1 LLSPLRAAQRL
12 LVYVTVARH
21 SGYPKAPLPPPPTRP
36 LMRAA
41 IVVDNASSIPLH
53 RQIYE
58 AWRRGI
64 LAGRFRQGDRV
75 PSSRELAQ
83 ALRVSRSTVTQA
95 YEQLFAEG
103 YLETAH
109 GSGTFVR
116 GDLHDHTLPAPAT
129 QRTKTASPTIRLSA
143 FGAKLKEDFPYASQ
157 PSDHIC
163 FSRWTPDVERFPLE
177 IWRKLLNRHLQ
188 TPARAMLD
196 YAQQAQGYEPLRK
209 EIAAYVARSRAVHCT
224 PEQVLILNG
233 SQQALELC
241 ARVLCDAGD
250 VAGFED
256 PGYLGTRRIFEAAG
270 VALRPARVD
279 EQGIVVSTIAKQ
291 ARVVYVTPS
300 HQFPTGVA
308 MSLARRLE
316 LLAWARHHR
325 AVIVE
330 DDYDSEYRYS
340 GPPLPALQ
348 GLAQDVPVVYCGTF
362 SKVMFPA
369 LRIGY
374 AVLPDAL
381 VAPFR
386 RAKWLCDR
394 STPAIE
400 QAALTDFIADGHL
413 ERHIRRMRRL
423 YGDRRQVLVE
433 SLQRHF
439 ADRINILGEAAGMHL
454 ALRTTDAGFADRARR
469 SKVQIVSTRH
479 YYLSKPRKD
488 EFLLGFSSL
497 SERSI
502 REGIRRLAPTA

>member
-1 LLSPLRAAQRL
+1 
-12 LVYVTVARH
+12 
-21 SGYPKAPLPPPPTRP
+21 
-36 LMRAA
+36 MRAA
-41 IVVDNASSIPLH
+41 IAIDANSDMPLH
-53 RQIYE
+53 RQIYD

-116 GDLHDHTLPAPAT
+116 GDLHEQALPSPAV
-129 QRTKTASPTIRLSA
+129 QRATVSSSIRLSR
-143 FGAKLKEDFPYASQ
+143 FGARLQQDFVYAPHPQ
-157 PSDHIC
+157 DHIC
-163 FSRWTPDVERFPLE
+163 FSRWTPDLEHFPLTL
-177 IWRKLLNRHLQ
+177 WRKLV
-188 TPARAMLD
+188 ARQLKSSPRSVLG
-196 YAQQAQGYEPLRK
+196 YTRQVQGLEPLRR
-209 EIAAYVARSRAVHCT
+209 EIAAYVARSRAVNCS
-224 PEQVLILNG
+224 PDQVLVLNG

-241 ARVLCDAGD
+241 ARVLCNPGD
-250 VAGFED
+250 VAAFED
-256 PGYLGTRRIFEAAG
+256 PGYLGTRRIFEASG
-270 VALRPARVD
+270 VRLRPARVD
-279 EQGIVVSTIAKQ
+279 EQGVVINSIAKQ

-300 HQFPTGVA
+300 HQFPTGVS
-308 MSLARRLE
+308 MSLTRRLE
-316 LLAWARHHR
+316 LLAWARAHQ

-348 GLAQDVPVVYCGTF
+348 GLAHDVPVVYCGTF

-374 AVLPDAL
+374 AILPEAL

-394 STPAIE
+394 STPVIE
-400 QAALTDFIADGHL
+400 QAALADFIAEGHL
-413 ERHIRRMRRL
+413 ERHVRRMRRL
-423 YGDRRQVLVE
+423 YGQRRAVLVDALRTHLGD
-433 SLQRHF
+433 SV
-439 ADRINILGEAAGMHL
+439 AVLGEAAGMHL
-454 ALRTTDAGFADRARR
+454 ALRTSDATLEQRAKRN
-469 SKVQIVSTRH
+469 KVQIVSSRD
-479 YYLSKPRKD
+479 YYLKTPRSD

-502 REGIRRLAPTA
+502 REGIRRLAPT

>member
-1 LLSPLRAAQRL
+1 
-12 LVYVTVARH
+12 
-21 SGYPKAPLPPPPTRP
+21 
-36 LMRAA
+36 MRAA
-41 IVVDNASSIPLH
+41 ISVDNASSVPMH

-64 LAGRFRQGDRV
+64 LSGRFRQGDRV

-83 ALRVSRSTVTQA
+83 ALQVSRSTVTQA

-116 GDLHDHTLPAPAT
+116 GDIHEHALPVTAK
-129 QRTKTASPTIRLSA
+129 QRAKAAETSIRLSA
-143 FGAKLKEDFPYASQ
+143 FGARLDQDFLYPQQ
-157 PSDHIC
+157 PTDHIC
-163 FSRWTPDVERFPLE
+163 FSRWTPDLERFPIE
-177 IWRKLLNRHLQ
+177 VWRKLLTRQLKS
-188 TPARAMLD
+188 PARSMLD
-196 YAQQAQGYEPLRK
+196 YARLAQGYEPLRK
-209 EIAAYVARSRAVHCT
+209 EIAAYAARSRAVQCT
-224 PEQVLILNG
+224 PEQVLIVNG

-241 ARVLCDAGD
+241 ARVLCDVGD
-250 VAGFED
+250 VAAFED

-270 VALRPARVD
+270 IALRAARVD
-279 EQGIVVSTIAKQ
+279 EQGIIVSTIAKQ
-291 ARVVYVTPS
+291 ARIVYVTPS

-316 LLAWARHHR
+316 LLAWARQHR
-325 AVIVE
+325 TVIIE

-374 AVLPDAL
+374 AILPDVL

-386 RAKWLCDR
+386 RAKWLYDR

-423 YGDRRQVLVE
+423 YGNRREVLVE
-433 SLQRHF
+433 SLQRQLG
-439 ADRINILGEAAGMHL
+439 ASVNILGEAAGMHV
-454 ALRTTDAGFADRARR
+454 ALRTSDSGFADRAKRN
-469 SKVQIVSTRH
+469 KVQIVSTRD
-479 YYLSKPRKD
+479 YYLGKPRND
-488 EFLLGFSSL
+488 EFLLGFSAL
-497 SERSI
+497 TERSI
-502 REGIRRLAPTA
+502 REGVRRLAPTA